1 MPREK
6 KFSFLNWTLYNAIHS
21 SRMDTNEDG
30 DMGMHSSF
38 SLYDQLD
45 TEQKDGLAQ
54 IHSGIGAFKDRQAL
68 SSLTSTNDEIGDR
81 VISMLESWLLDEE
94 QKRDLMANSWDIFFL
109 YAAAYGLDYRGDAN
123 AHPGHGNEATG
134 AVAKDGRAPDTGAA
148 RWSSN
153 GIADNRQAEIISL
166 ISNAQMPS
174 GAWNEAVPPVVS
186 YRNGVHIHVQFIAA
200 CLHLA
205 AAFILDAPAIREQ
218 ILSHL
223 RQINNSG
230 GKRLRQCFSVTSVGS
245 HPHLQATIRVRL
257 QCNDAEVHR
266 ALKHYESRLQRLLSG
281 LNRLVRPR
289 FLFTAVSFEISPNG
303 YQPIDLKFSVDTSSA
318 LQLFMGNTL
327 YTDRRVF
334 LRELIQNAVDAC
346 NLRKLYEP
354 GYTPAIGVDFNRDI
368 SKIRVRDNGIGMSK
382 QWIEKYFLNIGLS
395 FYQSDEIIRINRDA
409 DIQFSFI
416 SRFGI
421 GFLSC
426 FLVAGKVVVKTR
438 KAGEDGLVVT
448 ITSIDD
454 YFDVR
459 VLQEEMP
466 VGTEVTV
473 VLKEN
478 SLQYSRSLE
487 YLGYLKT
494 NVRFLPIA
502 VTVKDEHGLDRVLGR
517 EPMDYDEEIR
527 WGTKFTAQLDYH
539 SSRGYLLLRVLEN
552 AEYIY
557 DLEASQGGIS
567 IFQDGIFITQVDYL
581 LPESA
586 RSYMVGRLNL
596 VGEEKCELSMD
607 RNRIYWGKD
616 QLIQTKKRVL
626 SGIVTIANRLMDV
639 AAQQSIPETVD
650 RNLTRKLADFFDFN
664 DVDDTLHARLNRKLR
679 TMVEDKFQLF
689 IRANRYQFDLSRRK
703 QSKADDSHG
712 YYHAWQ
718 KRFID
723 EFKMKERPQ
732 RQHSL

>member
-1 MPREK
+1 
-6 KFSFLNWTLYNAIHS
+6 
-21 SRMDTNEDG
+21 MDK
-30 DMGMHSSF
+30 HPSF
-38 SLYDQLD
+38 SLYDLLD
-45 TEQKDGLAQ
+45 TEQKAGLAQ
-54 IHSGIGAFKDRQAL
+54 IHSGIRAFEDRNDL
-68 SSLTSTNDEIGDR
+68 PSPTSTKDHIGDR
-81 VISMLESWLLDEE
+81 VIGILETWLLDEE

-109 YAAAYGLDYRGDAN
+109 FAAAYGLDCWGVVSAAGSR
-123 AHPGHGNEATG
+123 PGSEATG
-134 AVAKDGRAPDTGAA
+134 DVANDDQPLGTRPGV
-148 RWSSN
+148 WSSS
-153 GIADNRQAEIISL
+153 GPSDKRQAEIVNL
-166 ISNAQMPS
+166 IYKGQIPS
-174 GAWNEAVPPVVS
+174 DTCSEDVPPVVTF
-186 YRNGVHIHVQFIAA
+186 RNGVRVHVQFIAA
-200 CLHLA
+200 CLRLA
-205 AAFILDAPAIREQ
+205 VAFILDAPAIREQ
-218 ILSHL
+218 IFRHL
-223 RQINNSG
+223 RRIGNFN
-230 GKRLRQCFSVTSVGS
+230 GKRLMQYFSVTSVGS

-257 QCNDAEVHR
+257 QCSNAEVHR
-266 ALKHYESRLQRLLSG
+266 ALKRYESSLQRLLSG

-289 FLFTAVSFEISPNG
+289 FLFTAVSFEILPTG

-346 NLRKLYEP
+346 NLRKFYEP
-354 GYTPAIGVDFNRDI
+354 GYLPAIEVEFNPDI
-368 SKIRVRDNGIGMSK
+368 SKIKVRDNGIGMSK

-438 KAGEDGLVVT
+438 KSGEDGLVIT
-448 ITSIDD
+448 ITNIDD

-473 VLKEN
+473 FLKEN
-478 SLQYSRSLE
+478 SIRYSRSLE

-502 VTVKDEHGLDRVLGR
+502 VTVKDEHGVIRTLGR
-517 EPMDYDEEIR
+517 EPMDYDKEIR
-527 WGTKFTAQLDYH
+527 WGTKFTAKLDYH
-539 SSRGYLLLRVLEN
+539 SSRGYLLLCVLEN

-557 DLEASQGGIS
+557 DLESSQGGIS
-567 IFQDGIFITQVDYL
+567 VFQDGIFITQVDYL

-586 RSYMVGRLNL
+586 RSYMIGRLNL

-616 QLIQTKKRVL
+616 QLTQTKKRVL
-626 SGIVTIANRLMDV
+626 SGMVTIANHLMAMV
-639 AAQQSIPETVD
+639 AQQPIPENVNQ
-650 RNLTRKLADFFDFN
+650 NLTRKLADFFDFN
-664 DVDDTLHARLNRKLR
+664 DVDDTLHASLNRKIR

-712 YYHAWQ
+712 YHHAWQ
-718 KRFID
+718 KTFID
-723 EFKMKERPQ
+723 EFKMKER
-732 RQHSL
+732 RRRVHSF